1 MLELSFG
8 ARNRSAEPA
17 LRMAK
22 IGTGLTLAC
31 LEPSYSG
38 LYSAPRPTVAVQ
50 PPEGEGSPGSSKG
63 GAGRVNAVCADT
75 GTIETAK
82 AAITTT
88 AASGRVRRIS
98 SAAASRSSS
107 RPSKFKTAPS
117 PDPDLH

>member
-1 MLELSFG
+1 
-8 ARNRSAEPA
+8 
-17 LRMAK
+17 MAK
-22 IGTGLTLAC
+22 IGTGLTLSC

-38 LYSAPRPTVAVQ
+38 LYLSPRPTVAVQ

-88 AASGRVRRIS
+88 AASGRNRHNTT
-98 SAAASRSSS
+98 ATTTQTTT
-107 RPSKFKTAPS
+107 RPSKFMTAPS
-117 PDPDLH
+117 PDPDLHLTRTFAGCRSA